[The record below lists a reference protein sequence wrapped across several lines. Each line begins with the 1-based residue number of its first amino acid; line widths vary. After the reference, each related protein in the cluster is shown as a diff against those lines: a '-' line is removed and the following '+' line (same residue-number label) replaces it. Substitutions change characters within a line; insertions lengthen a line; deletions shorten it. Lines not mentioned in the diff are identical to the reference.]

1 VTRQHLTI
9 VSIAVALACA
19 VAGTA
24 SAQTWGRPRVPQ
36 SGACFYEHINFEGR
50 YFCYR
55 SGTSNDNV
63 PRGLNNE
70 ISSIRIFGD
79 AQVVV
84 YKDGDFRGTS
94 RHFESS
100 VSDLRR
106 EGMNDRVS
114 SLRVDERR
122 YGRGERGGGRG
133 RAGGPSWGRP
143 PIPRSGACFY
153 RDINFGGDYFCASP
167 GSRAEVPSGTN
178 DEISSVRIFGDAEV
192 TVFRDINYQGSSRRF
207 DRDVRDLRRSGWNDR
222 ISSYSIERRR
232 GG

>member
-1 VTRQHLTI
+1 VQPRPDTTTCHFVTNPWLEGAYITSTAPDRSLAGTRLHSTI
-9 VSIAVALACA
+9 LSIAAGLVFA
-19 VAGTA
+19 VAGSA

-70 ISSIRIFGD
+70 ISSVRIFGD

-106 EGMNDRVS
+106 EGLNDRVS
-114 SLRVDERR
+114 SLRVDALWPRR
-122 YGRGERGGGRG
+122 KWWGARTCRRTIVGSASNSKIRRVLLPGHQLRVNTSARLSGH
-133 RAGGPSWGRP
+133 GPKSRVAQTMRS
-143 PIPRSGACFY
+143 PRFA
-153 RDINFGGDYFCASP
+153 
-167 GSRAEVPSGTN
+167 
-178 DEISSVRIFGDAEV
+178 SSV
-192 TVFRDINYQGSSRRF
+192 T
-207 DRDVRDLRRSGWNDR
+207 LK
-222 ISSYSIERRR
+222 
-232 GG
+232 

>member
-1 VTRQHLTI
+1 VNRQHCTTF
-9 VSIAVALACA
+9 SIA
-19 VAGTA
+19 AGLVFAIAASA
-24 SAQTWGRPRVPQ
+24 SAQSWGRPRVPQ

-55 SGTSNDNV
+55 SGTSNDDV
-63 PRGLNNE
+63 PRGMNNE

-84 YKDGDFRGTS
+84 YRDGNFRGSS

-106 EGMNDRVS
+106 EGLNDRIS
-114 SLRVDERR
+114 SLRVDAQR
-122 YGRGERGGGRG
+122 GRGDGSRGRG
-133 RAGGPSWGRP
+133 RGGGPSWGRP

-153 RDINFGGDYFCASP
+153 RDINFAGDYFCASL
-167 GSRAEVPSGTN
+167 GSRAEVPQGTN